1 MPGTSFPGVISGI
14 SGIRTALSCAQPL
27 LKDEPQSG
35 LDCPGISMPRRISVK
50 TGQQQVPLS
59 TAGRASG
66 QGTGNGPKTGKDP
79 ACQANPAAPEPATL
93 RFSPSSRTSGWT
105 GSPGPA
111 NNPFSFICSRSFYSV
126 AGQKEAASDHADSFE
141 RTLAVLVN
149 HGPTIREESHA
160 KIHDCAGRAC
170 DSDAVRRAR

>member
-66 QGTGNGPKTGKDP
+66 QGTGNGPKTRKDP

-105 GSPGPA
+105 GSPGRQQPIFLHLLPLILFRGRSKRSGIRSRGFVRA
-111 NNPFSFICSRSFYSV
+111 DFGRSGKSWPNDPGGITCENP
-126 AGQKEAASDHADSFE
+126 
-141 RTLAVLVN
+141 
-149 HGPTIREESHA
+149 
-160 KIHDCAGRAC
+160 
-170 DSDAVRRAR
+170 